1 MILKRAEEGTAAWFE
16 EARHKCVDHLRALN
30 AVREAGRYARIIL
43 DLWGINNFEVL
54 SALHVAGIISYA
66 RPFQYSKSGGGRIF
80 YSTSY
85 LLRSH
90 GFDKDLHRH
99 ILLLRDKIIAHSD
112 YDFFPS
118 STYVQTIGD
127 EEIPVAMGI

>member
-54 SALHVAGIISYA
+54 IHFSI
-66 RPFQYSKSGGGRIF
+66 RK
-80 YSTSY
+80 
-85 LLRSH
+85 
-90 GFDKDLHRH
+90 
-99 ILLLRDKIIAHSD
+99 
-112 YDFFPS
+112 
-118 STYVQTIGD
+118 
-127 EEIPVAMGI
+127 PVDRYMKNF